1 MADDAD
7 ETDPEPAPPSAEQ
20 VARRALVLATISCRG
35 VLELDPDREEAARFW
50 SRVSSWWKR
59 LGLDADLE
67 PAEADLMAAAF
78 GTAPRQ
84 DLVDASWRSESL
96 GVLAWALQRAQL
108 PPHDHQVD
116 AAGVGRTLGFL
127 QDQTV
132 LDSPALG
139 SSAALEGYANVA
151 LTVHWRLRDFSLKPR
166 ALDFAAFCKTAR
178 FGPLSLQGVRLVD
191 GDLAIGDQPISRAS
205 ERDVRTVM
213 SIAQERHQAANWL
226 LDASESLSE
235 TDTST

>member
-1 MADDAD
+1 MVEDVD
-7 ETDPEPAPPSAEQ
+7 EADPEPAPPSPEK

-50 SRVSSWWKR
+50 SRVSSWWTR
-59 LGLDADLE
+59 LGLDAELE
-67 PAEADLMAAAF
+67 PAEADLMAAPF

-84 DLVDASWRSESL
+84 DLVNASWRSEAL

-108 PPHDHQVD
+108 PPHDRQVNT
-116 AAGVGRTLGFL
+116 AGVGRTLGFL

-132 LDSPALG
+132 LDSPTLG
-139 SSAALEGYANVA
+139 SAATLEKYANVA
-151 LTVHWRLRDFSLKPR
+151 LTIHWRLRDFSLNPR
-166 ALDFAAFCKTAR
+166 ALDFAVFCKTAW
-178 FGPLSLQGVRLVD
+178 FGPLSLDGVRLVD

-205 ERDVRTVM
+205 ERDVRTAM

>member
-1 MADDAD
+1 MAEDVD
-7 ETDPEPAPPSAEQ
+7 EADPEPTPPSAEE

-50 SRVSSWWKR
+50 SRVSSWWNR
-59 LGLDADLE
+59 LGQDAELE

-78 GTAPRQ
+78 GTAPHQ
-84 DLVDASWRSESL
+84 ELVNASWRSEAL
-96 GVLAWALQRAQL
+96 GVLAWALRRAQL
-108 PPHDHQVD
+108 PPHDQQVD

-132 LDSPALG
+132 LDSPELG
-139 SSAALEGYANVA
+139 SPAELEHYADVA
-151 LTVHWRLRDFSLKPR
+151 LTVHWRLRDFSLNPR
-166 ALDFAAFCKTAR
+166 ALDFAAFCKTAW
-178 FGPLSLQGVRLVD
+178 FGPLSLDRVRLVD
-191 GDLAIGDQPISRAS
+191 GDLAVGDQPISRAS
-205 ERDVRTVM
+205 ERDVRTIM

-226 LDASESLSE
+226 LDASDSLSE